1 MLTVTTSKRIVYNRI
16 PYELLVSEN
25 YYYIHVPNHNL
36 HSNTQLNGNM

>member
-1 MLTVTTSKRIVYNRI
+1 MLPVTTSKRIVYNHI

-25 YYYIHVPNHNL
+25 YYVHVPNHNL